1 MPTMSQGFKRGRG
14 TSPNMK
20 TVFHSW
26 LYGRYIEIQSNLK
39 TSKKLHRTNQG
50 SNFLGGSFSNRDN
63 VRVPIQFRRDSS
75 ILKADPLFFTS
86 IAPALLD
93 RSVKISWVFPDWNQ
107 QATSC
112 LSPQC
117 LIDQI
122 KVQKPILVVVTDQM
136 PDHI

>member
-1 MPTMSQGFKRGRG
+1 MEPVQPVQMNTYESNTYRRDL
-14 TSPNMK
+14 SWLHADDEPRVRYENDMK

-75 ILKADPLFFTS
+75 ILKGDFY
-86 IAPALLD
+86 
-93 RSVKISWVFPDWNQ
+93 
-107 QATSC
+107 
-112 LSPQC
+112 
-117 LIDQI
+117 I
-122 KVQKPILVVVTDQM
+122 KN
-136 PDHI
+136 